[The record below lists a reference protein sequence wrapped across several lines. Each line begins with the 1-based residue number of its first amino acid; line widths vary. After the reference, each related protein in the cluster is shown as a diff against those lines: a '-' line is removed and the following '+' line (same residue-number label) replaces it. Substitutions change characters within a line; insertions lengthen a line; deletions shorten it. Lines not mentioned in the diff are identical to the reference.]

1 MKKLWKRCEKV
12 LLVAFLA
19 AFIGK
24 SAGISVFASSVAD
37 TPANTV
43 ADPDTSANTIA
54 DPDTTK
60 NTTVDHDSTTD
71 TGEPSGDDAYSNDP
85 QNPAMSE
92 LSSEAKKDPVRAEIS
107 SDDTD
112 VQAEISDETLAD
124 DNVVIA
130 EEDKPYLALGAD
142 LTEAQKSQVLQL
154 MGVNPDD
161 IGKYDLVTVKN
172 EEEHQYLDSYL
183 DASTIGTRALSS
195 VVIVKRDKGDG
206 IHISTK
212 NISYCTIGMYKNA
225 LATAGLEDADVIVAA
240 PFPISGTAALIGAMK
255 AYANMEDSKV
265 DKESLDAAMN
275 EIVVTGE
282 LSENLGD
289 KEQSEQLIAY
299 VKKKVLEDGLDTAN
313 EIQDVI
319 SEACDKFQVSLTDEN
334 KERIVSL
341 MEKIGSLD
349 IDVDSLLKQ
358 AGAIYDSLAD
368 MEEETGFFAG
378 IAAFFKKIAQ
388 AIISFIQGI
397 FS

>member
-1 MKKLWKRCEKV
+1 MKKLWNRCEKV
-12 LLVAFLA
+12 LLVTILA
-19 AFIGK
+19 TFIGK
-24 SAGISVFASSVAD
+24 SAGISAFASSVAD

-43 ADPDTSANTIA
+43 ADSDTPANTIA

-71 TGEPSGDDAYSNDP
+71 TEEPSGDDAYFNDP

-319 SEACDKFQVSLTDEN
+319 SEACDKFEVSLTDEN

>member
-12 LLVAFLA
+12 LLVVILA
-19 AFIGK
+19 AFMGK
-24 SAGISVFASSVAD
+24 SAGMFVFASSVAD
-37 TPANTV
+37 TPANT
-43 ADPDTSANTIA
+43 IA
-54 DPDTTK
+54 DSD
-60 NTTVDHDSTTD
+60 TTVDHDSATD
-71 TGEPSGDDAYSNDP
+71 TEEPAEDDAYLNDP

-124 DNVVIA
+124 DNVVIT

-154 MGVNPDD
+154 MGVNPDE

-299 VKKKVLEDGLDTAN
+299 VKKKVLEDGLESAS

-378 IAAFFKKIAQ
+378 IVAFFKKIAQ